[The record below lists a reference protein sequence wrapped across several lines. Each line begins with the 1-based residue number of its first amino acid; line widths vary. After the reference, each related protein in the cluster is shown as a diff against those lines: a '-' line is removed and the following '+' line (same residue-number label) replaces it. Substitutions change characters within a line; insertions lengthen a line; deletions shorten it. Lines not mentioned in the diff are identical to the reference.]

1 MMNDCPTKGTMIDCK
16 SCTLQCH
23 IRKLLTEKEVLINK
37 II

>member
-1 MMNDCPTKGTMIDCK
+1 MMNDCPTKDTMIDCK